1 MSTTNSRLLLAISK
15 TIKDINREIINPEI
29 EELEIADLKPVI
41 EMVAKARAKYLSEV
55 FTMAGTLGEN
65 PPTTEQLKRLQHLR
79 VSFEELS
86 KGAQAL
92 ETAIERGYLDVE
104 GHTPQ

>member
-1 MSTTNSRLLLAISK
+1 MSTNNSRLLLEINK
-15 TIKDINREIINPEI
+15 TIKDINREVINPVIDDLKCE
-29 EELEIADLKPVI
+29 DLKPVI
-41 EMVAKARAKYLSEV
+41 IMVARARAAYLAEI
-55 FTMAGTLGEN
+55 FTLANSLGEGS
-65 PPTTEQLKRLQHLR
+65 PTTEKLKRLQHLR

-104 GHTPQ
+104 GHTD